1 MGIYVEYR
9 QRNGDHDGG
18 GIIWLWLWL
27 WLIANGFCKSDISDR
42 TKEKANESSKS
53 PGGGR
58 GEYMINTQQAKV
70 DAKKWWNSGWWMEG
84 MVWWMSDVD
93 GGDSD
98 GERR

>member
-70 DAKKWWNSGWWMEG
+70 DAKK
-84 MVWWMSDVD
+84 MVKFRMMD
-93 GGDSD
+93 GRD
-98 GERR
+98 GVVNVRCGRRG

>member
-70 DAKKWWNSGWWMEG
+70 NAKK
-84 MVWWMSDVD
+84 MVKFRMMD
-93 GGDSD
+93 GRD
-98 GERR
+98 GVVNVRCGRRG

>member
-42 TKEKANESSKS
+42 TKEKADESSKS

-70 DAKKWWNSGWWMEG
+70 DAKK
-84 MVWWMSDVD
+84 MVKFRMMD
-93 GGDSD
+93 GRD
-98 GERR
+98 GVVNVRCGRRG